1 LRTDLLEGQEMA
13 ERPSDLLL
21 RRFHGKRLGDRQIDE
36 LIGLAHGLSA
46 DGVINQ
52 QEAEFLRKWL
62 IANSAVADSPLLDN
76 LLPRVNM
83 MLADSTLDAE
93 ESRELLE
100 TLQSLCGDDQAM
112 EVGELLKS
120 STLPLDHP
128 PPHLYF
134 EGMRFCFTGT
144 FAFGPRQ
151 ECEAITMDRGGKTG
165 SLTKGTRYLVVG
177 AYATDSWMH
186 STYGRKIER
195 AVEMRSGGLEIS
207 IVCED
212 YWKAALYE

>member
-1 LRTDLLEGQEMA
+1 VV
-13 ERPSDLLL
+13 ERPSDFLL
-21 RRFHGKRLGDRQIDE
+21 RRFHGKRLSDRQVDE
-36 LIGLAHGLSA
+36 LIGLAYGLCA

-52 QEAEFLRKWL
+52 QEAEFLQKWL
-62 IANSAVADSPLLDN
+62 AANSMVVDNPLLDN
-76 LLPRVNM
+76 LLPRINM
-83 MLADSTLDAE
+83 MLADRLLDTE

-100 TLQSLCGDDQAM
+100 TLQSLCGDDHPI
-112 EVGELLKS
+112 ELGELLKS

-128 PPHLYF
+128 PPSLCF
-134 EGMRFCFTGT
+134 EGRRFCFTGT

-151 ECEAITMDRGGKTG
+151 ECEAVTEARGGIAG
-165 SLTKGTRYLVVG
+165 SLTKNTRYLVVG

-195 AVEMRSGGLEIS
+195 AVEMRNGGLEIS

-212 YWKAALYE
+212 RWKAALRE

>member
-134 EGMRFCFTGT
+134 EGMRFCFTG
-144 FAFGPRQ
+144 P
-151 ECEAITMDRGGKTG
+151 
-165 SLTKGTRYLVVG
+165 LV
-177 AYATDSWMH
+177 
-186 STYGRKIER
+186 R
-195 AVEMRSGGLEIS
+195 AKSA
-207 IVCED
+207 
-212 YWKAALYE
+212 KQ